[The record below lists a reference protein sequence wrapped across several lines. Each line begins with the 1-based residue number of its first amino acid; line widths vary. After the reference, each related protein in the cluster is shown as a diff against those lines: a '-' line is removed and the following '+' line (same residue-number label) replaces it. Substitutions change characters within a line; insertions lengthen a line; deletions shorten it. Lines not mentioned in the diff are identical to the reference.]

1 VKAATLAA
9 KLLALSAEQ
18 AAFVIEQIAALRDF
32 AIRLLQSGFHDSGE
46 EAADNVLTPAC
57 GSRALGVFRSGDAGN
72 PISDGNHG
80 NLLSQ
85 TMRQQT
91 AFKFASVLQCNVA
104 RFSNITTAGNA

>member
-1 VKAATLAA
+1 
-9 KLLALSAEQ
+9 LALSAEQ
-18 AAFVIEQIAALRDF
+18 AAFVIEQIATLRDF

-46 EAADNVLTPAC
+46 EAADNVLARAC

-85 TMRQQT
+85 TMRQQP
-91 AFKFASVLQCNVA
+91 AFKFAFVLQCNIA
-104 RFSNITTAGNA
+104 RFSNATTAENA

>member
-1 VKAATLAA
+1 
-9 KLLALSAEQ
+9 LALSAEQ
-18 AAFVIEQIAALRDF
+18 AAFVIEQIVTLRDF
-32 AIRLLQSGFHDSGE
+32 AIGLLQSGFHDSGE
-46 EAADNVLTPAC
+46 EAADNVLTRAC

-91 AFKFASVLQCNVA
+91 AFKFASVLQCNIA
-104 RFSNITTAGNA
+104 CFANTTTAKNA

>member
-1 VKAATLAA
+1 MT
-9 KLLALSAEQ
+9 LSAEQ
-18 AAFVIEQIAALRDF
+18 SAFVVEQVAALRDF
-32 AIRLLQSGFHDSGE
+32 AIRLLQSGFHDGGE
-46 EAADNVLTPAC
+46 EAANNVLTRAC

-91 AFKFASVLQCNVA
+91 AFEFASVLQCNIA
-104 RFSNITTAGNA
+104 RFANATTA